1 VKAVVITG
9 CSSGVGREAALLLA
23 RSGWK
28 VYAVVRKQADAD
40 ALVAASVGQ
49 LEPLIADVT
58 RREDVFAAAKIVTD
72 GLGDRGLDGL
82 ICNAGVGG
90 GGPLEFAD
98 PQEVTAPVE
107 TNLYGSLFCAQAFL
121 PLLRKARGR
130 IVNVTSGST
139 LFTMPLVSTY
149 PAAKYALELL
159 TRQLRCEVAQFGVKV
174 ILVDPGQV
182 KTRMT
187 QQADEQ
193 SRALRA
199 GLSPEAIELYADMI
213 DGLEK
218 AAAGMKGAGKPPA
231 RVAEVYLR
239 ALTDSKPKDFYA
251 VGIDGKAMRL
261 MSRFAPQ
268 RLLDAIAARAMA
280 S

>member
-1 VKAVVITG
+1 MKALVITG
-9 CSSGVGREAALLLA
+9 CSTGVGREAALLLA

-28 VYAVVRKQADAD
+28 VFAVVRKRADAD
-40 ALVAASVGQ
+40 ALLAASAGC
-49 LEPLIADVT
+49 LEPVIADVT
-58 RREDVFAAAKIVTD
+58 RREDVFAAAKVVAD
-72 GLGDRGLDGL
+72 ALAGRGLDGL

-98 PQEVTAPVE
+98 PREITAPVE

-121 PLLRKARGR
+121 PLLRTAKGR

-187 QQADEQ
+187 QEADQQ
-193 SRALRA
+193 SRAVRA
-199 GLSPEAIELYADMI
+199 GLPAEAIDLYADMI

-218 AAAGMKGAGKPPA
+218 AAAGLKGSGKPPA
-231 RVAEVYLR
+231 QVAQAYLR
-239 ALTDSKPKDFYA
+239 ALTDAKPKDFYA
-251 VGIDGKAMRL
+251 VGIDAKAMRVL
-261 MSRFAPQ
+261 SRFAPQ
-268 RLLDAIAARAMA
+268 RVMDAIAARAM
-280 S
+280 SS